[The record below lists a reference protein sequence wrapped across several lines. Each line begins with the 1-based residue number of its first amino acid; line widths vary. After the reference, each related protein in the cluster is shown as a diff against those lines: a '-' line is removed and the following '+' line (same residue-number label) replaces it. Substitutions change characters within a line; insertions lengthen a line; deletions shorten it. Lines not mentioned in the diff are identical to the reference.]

1 MARVVLDQVEKV
13 YGNGCRA
20 IRDFDLAI
28 EDGQLVALLGPS
40 GCGKTTL
47 LRMIAG
53 LEAVTRGTIA
63 FDGRV
68 VNHVPP
74 KDRDVAMV
82 FQTCALYPHLDA
94 YDNIAFSLRLRGVP
108 TKAIQQ
114 RVFEAAALLGIEH
127 LLERRPRELS
137 GGEGQRVALG
147 RAIARRPA
155 CFLLDEPLSSL
166 DAPLRAELRAELKRL
181 HQRLAVTTLYVT
193 HDQEEAMTLG
203 QRIAVVRAG
212 QIQQVGDP
220 LEVYRRPQNGF
231 TAGFIGSPKM
241 NFLPGTLVE
250 DAGRLWFQAAGLRLG
265 VPAWAALSLAARAGE
280 KLVLGLRP
288 EALSEKP
295 RPGQADN
302 ELAGKVEL
310 VEPLGD
316 CTDVHLS
323 APGLPRL
330 IARLDSRT
338 AMVVGSSGT
347 LFADLDRLHFF
358 SADPAAPNGAGDN
371 VGP

>member
-1 MARVVLDQVEKV
+1 MARVVLEQVDKV
-13 YGNGCRA
+13 YSNGCRA
-20 IRDFDLAI
+20 VQHFDLAI
-28 EDGQLVALLGPS
+28 EDGQFVALLGPS

-53 LEAVTRGTIA
+53 LESVTRGTIA
-63 FDGRV
+63 FGGRV
-68 VNHVPP
+68 VNHLPP

-82 FQTCALYPHLDA
+82 FQTAALYPHLDA
-94 YDNIAFSLRLRGVP
+94 FENIAFSLRLRGVP
-108 TKAIQQ
+108 EKAIRQ
-114 RVFEAAALLGIEH
+114 RVLEAAALLGIEQ
-127 LLERRPRELS
+127 LLDRRPGELS

-147 RAIARRPA
+147 RAIARRPL

-181 HQRLAVTTLYVT
+181 HQRLAITTLYVT

-203 QRIAVVRAG
+203 QRIAVLRAG

-220 LEVYRRPQNGF
+220 LEVYRRPKNGF
-231 TAGFIGSPKM
+231 VAGFVGSPRM
-241 NFLPGTLVE
+241 NFLPGSLVE
-250 DAGRLWFQAAGLRLG
+250 QSGRLWFEAAGLRLG
-265 VPAWAALSLAARAGE
+265 VPPRAASCLAARGGE
-280 KLVLGLRP
+280 KIVLGLRP
-288 EALSEKP
+288 EALAEKP
-295 RPGQADN
+295 WPGQADN
-302 ELAGKVEL
+302 EVAGKVEL

-338 AMVVGSSGT
+338 AMAVGSGGT
-347 LFADLDRLHFF
+347 LFADLERLHYFA
-358 SADPAAPNGAGDN
+358 ADPAAPNGAGVN
-371 VGP
+371 LGA